1 MTEAG
6 GAPDQ
11 AAPATDG
18 RAVFSGSSGSVLS
31 GDGFYLRQ
39 FDLFRTVTCLCVVAQ
54 HSVLWPVPG
63 GASVGW
69 GMVMVL
75 HFTRNAFF
83 FLSAFVAAYAQRT
96 RPRSTVTLWYRRI
109 SQILVP
115 YLVWT
120 MIYFVHTAIAT
131 TMSSGAVGTLW
142 NDLWNGYYQ
151 LYFVVV
157 LFQLYVLLPGL
168 LWLVRKTRG
177 HHLAVF
183 VGSFLFQIALTVC
196 SHYLSGGGTAGEL
209 HRVAGDLLQSRL
221 IVGYQLYLVMGLLAA
236 DHVDGVQRLVARHAR
251 AIVASTGVVF
261 LAALGYYAYGLHI
274 GQDPGQASDLYQP
287 IACAWFVAAIAG
299 LYALGWCWAR
309 RAARSPGRI
318 GDRMVTWGSDLS
330 GGIYFSHVLV
340 LELVLTA
347 LGGIGIRAAAP
358 WGVVSAVLFV
368 ATVGLS
374 AALVSLLLRSPLRF
388 VLTGPNRTTERATLR
403 WAPPPLN
410 GLPPSA
416 PSNPPAAVVSA

>member
-1 MTEAG
+1 VNNGGSPPGRAVPVFAG
-6 GAPDQ
+6 R
-11 AAPATDG
+11 AAPA
-18 RAVFSGSSGSVLS
+18 ASMLS

-39 FDLFRTVTCLCVVAQ
+39 FDLFRTVTCVCVVAQ

-96 RPRSTVTLWYRRI
+96 RPRRTLALWYRRI

-120 MIYFVHTAIAT
+120 AIYFVHSLIVTP
-131 TMSSGAVGTLW
+131 MPSGPASTLW
-142 NDLWNGYYQ
+142 SDLWNGYYQ

-157 LFQLYVLLPGL
+157 LLQLYVLLPAL

-177 HHLAVF
+177 HHGAVLA
-183 VGSFLFQIALTVC
+183 GSFGFQIAMTVS
-196 SHYLSGGGTAGEL
+196 SHYLSGGGVTGQM
-209 HRVAGDLLQSRL
+209 HQVAVDLFQPRL

-251 AIVASTGVVF
+251 AVVASTVVLF
-261 LAALGYYAYGLHI
+261 LVALGYYAYGLHI
-274 GQDPGQASDLYQP
+274 GQNPGEASDLYQP
-287 IACAWFVAAIAG
+287 VACLWFVAAIAG
-299 LYALGWCWAR
+299 LYALGWCWAE
-309 RAARSPGRI
+309 RAARQPGRLL
-318 GDRMVTWGSDLS
+318 DRAVTWGSDLS

-340 LELVLTA
+340 LELVLSA
-347 LGGIGIRAAAP
+347 LGGLGLRTAVS
-358 WGVVSAVLFV
+358 WGVVSPVLFLCTLV
-368 ATVGLS
+368 LS
-374 AALVSLLLRSPLRF
+374 ATLVTLLLRSPLRW
-388 VLTGPNRTTERATLR
+388 VLTGPNRTAERATLR
-403 WAPPPLN
+403 WAPPPLAQLS
-410 GLPPSA
+410 GSA
-416 PSNPPAAVVSA
+416 RGAAPAPVAAG

>member
-1 MTEAG
+1 MTDAA
-6 GAPDQ
+6 GAP
-11 AAPATDG
+11 ARAVPATDG
-18 RAVFSGSSGSVLS
+18 PAAGASVLS

-39 FDLFRTVTCLCVVAQ
+39 FDLFRTVTCVCVVAQ

-63 GASVGW
+63 GAAVGW

-96 RPRSTVTLWYRRI
+96 RPRRTVALWYRRI

-120 MIYFVHTAIAT
+120 AIYFVHTVIAT
-131 TMSSGAVGTLW
+131 PMPAGPASTLW
-142 NDLWNGYYQ
+142 GDLWNGYYQ

-157 LFQLYVLLPGL
+157 LLQLYVLLPGL

-177 HHLAVF
+177 HHTAVLA
-183 VGSFLFQIALTVC
+183 GSFALQIAMTVC
-196 SHYLSGGGTAGEL
+196 SHYLSGGGAAGQL
-209 HRVAGDLLQSRL
+209 HRYAVDLFQPRL

-251 AIVASTGVVF
+251 TVLAATGAVF
-261 LAALGYYAYGLHI
+261 LVALGYYAYGLHI
-274 GQDPGQASDLYQP
+274 GQNPGEASDLYQP
-287 IACAWFVAAIAG
+287 VACVWFVTAIAG
-299 LYALGWCWAR
+299 LYALGWCWAE
-309 RAARSPGRI
+309 RAARQPGRLAE
-318 GDRMVTWGSDLS
+318 RAVTWGSDVS

-340 LELVLTA
+340 LELVLSA
-347 LGGIGIRAAAP
+347 LGGLGLRTAAP

-368 ATVGLS
+368 TTVVFS
-374 AALVSLLLRSPLRF
+374 AVLVSLLLRSRLRW
-388 VLTGPNRTTERATLR
+388 VLTGPDRTAERATLR
-403 WAPPPLN
+403 WAPPPL
-410 GLPPSA
+410 GALSLSA
-416 PSNPPAAVVSA
+416 SGAARTAAAAG

>member
-1 MTEAG
+1 MTHTAR
-6 GAPDQ
+6 AP
-11 AAPATDG
+11 G
-18 RAVFSGSSGSVLS
+18 RAVSATAGRAADAGSVLT

-39 FDLFRTVTCLCVVAQ
+39 FDLFRTVTCVCVVAQ

-96 RPRSTVTLWYRRI
+96 RPRSTRALWYRRI

-120 MIYFVHTAIAT
+120 AISFAYTAVSASPT
-131 TMSSGAVGTLW
+131 STSAMSTLGT
-142 NDLWNGYYQ
+142 DLWNGYYQ

-157 LFQLYVLLPGL
+157 LLQLYVLLPGL
-168 LWLVRKTRG
+168 LWLVRRSRG
-177 HHLAVF
+177 RHLAVLA
-183 VGSFLFQIALTVC
+183 GSFAFQIAMTVS
-196 SHYLSGGGTAGEL
+196 SHYFLGGGITGQM
-209 HRVAGDLLQSRL
+209 HRYALDLLQPRL

-236 DHVDGVQRLVARHAR
+236 DHVDGIQRLVARKAR
-251 AIVASTGVVF
+251 SVLAATGVVF
-261 LAALGYYAYGLHI
+261 LATLGYYAYGLHI
-274 GQDPGQASDLYQP
+274 GQNPGEASDLYQP

-299 LYALGWCWAR
+299 LYALGWCWAK
-309 RAARSPGRI
+309 RAARQPGRFP
-318 GDRMVTWGSDLS
+318 DRMVTRGSDLS

-340 LELVLTA
+340 LELVLSA
-347 LGGIGIRAAAP
+347 LGGIGLRTAVP

-368 ATVGLS
+368 ATLGLS
-374 AALVSLLLRSPLRF
+374 AVVVSLLLRSPLRW
-388 VLTGPNRTTERATLR
+388 VLTGPDRTAERANLR
-403 WAPPPLN
+403 WAPPPLSA
-410 GLPPSA
+410 LSPSA
-416 PSNPPAAVVSA
+416 SGAVATAAAGG